1 MAATTP
7 SNRLRYVDHTYRDFS
22 HYIEEGGELVKHK
35 KSTNNFPAR
44 LHRMLENE
52 EHSGETVQRTAF
64 TRSPRPRSR
73 SLPLFFSL
81 PPDVITWM
89 VSSPTKETRGFP
101 ALHRLLRSLTRN
113 TRLSYTATRSILEGT
128 RQATIHRGSRASI
141 LCLQEIRIIH
151 ETVSCSAFLAPHH
164 RNYSFSTFHLYYGT
178 GLMAGASSV
187 FTRAGQVSSIAPSED
202 KAERPRTS

>member
-1 MAATTP
+1 MMAATTP

-101 ALHRLLRSLTRN
+101 ALHRLLHSLTRN
-113 TRLSYTATRSILEGT
+113 PSFLHSHTVDPGRYSTGDDSSRKSCLNTMFARNSNHSRDSELFCF
-128 RQATIHRGSRASI
+128 SRA
-141 LCLQEIRIIH
+141 
-151 ETVSCSAFLAPHH
+151 T
-164 RNYSFSTFHLYYGT
+164 
-178 GLMAGASSV
+178 SS
-187 FTRAGQVSSIAPSED
+187 
-202 KAERPRTS
+202 